1 MDDTHDHAEKRLRV
15 RGVAEGTLPRGGTG
29 RQPFFRAG
37 NKLLWGYIFIL
48 PSIIGFFL
56 FYVGPML
63 FSLGVSLTQWDIITP
78 MQWAGLRNY
87 IAMLHDPLVSKALL
101 VTLYY
106 TALSVPL
113 VTFTALLIAL
123 LLNAE
128 IRGKSVFR
136 TIFYLPSIVPLVAN
150 TALWMFLYNP
160 MFGFFNSILRAV
172 HLPSQTW
179 IYGTYSVI
187 PSIVLMTVWG
197 SGTTVIIYL
206 AGLQGL
212 PRELYEAAE
221 IDGARP
227 LRRFFSITMPLM
239 SPIIFY
245 NLVLTTIGSLQTFA
259 QAYIMTEG
267 GPNNASLF
275 YMLLLYRT
283 AFKNQRM
290 GYASAMAW
298 VLFVI
303 IGLLTILVFRSSR
316 FWVFYEGDKN
326 G

>member
-1 MDDTHDHAEKRLRV
+1 VTGAAL
-15 RGVAEGTLPRGGTG
+15 ARGGHG
-29 RQPFFRAG
+29 RRPFFRAG
-37 NKLLWGYIFIL
+37 NKLLWGYLFIL
-48 PSIIGFFL
+48 PSIIGLFL
-56 FYVGPML
+56 FYIGPML
-63 FSLGVSLTQWDIITP
+63 FSMGVSLTRWDIITP
-78 MQWAGLRNY
+78 AQWIGLGNY
-87 IAMLHDPLVSKALL
+87 LQMLKDPLVSKALA

-106 TALSVPL
+106 TALAVPL
-113 VTFTALLIAL
+113 VTVTALLLAL

-128 IRGKSVFR
+128 IRGRSAFR

-160 MFGFFNSILRAV
+160 MFGFFNTILGAL
-172 HLPSQTW
+172 HLPPQAW
-179 IYGTYSVI
+179 IYGARTVI
-187 PSIVLMTVWG
+187 PSFVLMGVWG
-197 SGTTVIIYL
+197 SGTTVVIYL

-221 IDGARP
+221 IDGARYP
-227 LRRFFSITMPLM
+227 RRFFNITLPLM

-245 NLVLTTIGSLQTFA
+245 NLVLTTIGCLQTFA
-259 QAYIMTEG
+259 QAFIMTEG

-298 VLFVI
+298 VLFAI
-303 IGLLTILVFRSSR
+303 IGALTLLVFRTSR
-316 FWVFYEGDKN
+316 AWVYYEGDKR